1 MGYFSIEFYKRYLP
15 EVGPSELII
24 FGLISVIVILFSI
37 VIHELAHLI
46 VSRRLGVVV
55 AEIGFNFFGGIVNL
69 KEDITIP
76 KNEIKICIVGPLTN
90 LIIGTVFLGLSRSL
104 LLNFHTYITTSFY
117 FFALSNGII
126 AFFNL
131 IPAFPLDGGR
141 VLRAFL
147 WDRTLDYGFS
157 TKVVSKISSILGY
170 GILICGIYFI
180 FTLHLAH
187 AIWLILV
194 SSIFIISAIQ
204 TNRKST
210 SIFLKMLRNEY
221 DKIDKP
227 VEENPKCF
235 VIS

>member
-1 MGYFSIEFYKRYLP
+1 MGYFAIEFYKRYRP
-15 EVGPSELII
+15 EIGLSELII
-24 FGLISVIVILFSI
+24 FGLISALVILFSI

-55 AEIGFNFFGGIVNL
+55 TEIRFNFFGGIVNL

-76 KNEIKICIVGPLTN
+76 KNEIKICIVGPISN
-90 LIIGTVFLGLSRSL
+90 LIIGIIFLGLSRSL
-104 LLNFHTYITTSFY
+104 LLDFHPYITTSFY
-117 FFALSNGII
+117 FFALSNSII

-141 VLRAFL
+141 VLRAYL

-157 TKVVSKISSILGY
+157 TNLVSKIGIILGG
-170 GILICGIYFI
+170 GILIGGVYFI
-180 FTLHLAH
+180 FTLQLAH
-187 AIWLILV
+187 AIWLILIG
-194 SSIFIISAIQ
+194 SLFIISAIQ
-204 TNRKST
+204 TNRKTT
-210 SIFLKMLRNEY
+210 SIFLEKLSSKF

-227 VEENPKCF
+227 FEENPKCF